1 MTTGLT
7 TRLQEI
13 PGVASVAVDLTD
25 SGGGINVRLEPGA
38 DETLVMDTLR
48 SVLVAYGVRSPSPP
62 KLRPHQWKRSIE
74 GVDLG
79 VDLGSDLGSDLGVDV
94 AITPIDEG
102 ARIEVATKNVR
113 SFRVVAATPV
123 AIAQGLADAWCQVIP
138 RVPIEVAD
146 VGVDDQGTMTVS
158 ILDEGRESQGSA
170 NVASG
175 WEDALAQAVG
185 MALQGSQAD
194 VGEST
199 LVVNS

>member
-1 MTTGLT
+1 M
-7 TRLQEI
+7 
-13 PGVASVAVDLTD
+13 ASVAVDLTD

-38 DETLVMDTLR
+38 DEALVMDTLR

-62 KLRPHQWKRSIE
+62 KLRPHRWNRSIE
-74 GVDLG
+74 GADLG
-79 VDLGSDLGSDLGVDV
+79 VVLGVDV
-94 AITPIDEG
+94 AITPIDGG

-146 VGVDDQGTMTVS
+146 VSVDDQGTMTVS

-170 NVASG
+170 NVSSG
-175 WEDALAQAVG
+175 WEDALARAVG